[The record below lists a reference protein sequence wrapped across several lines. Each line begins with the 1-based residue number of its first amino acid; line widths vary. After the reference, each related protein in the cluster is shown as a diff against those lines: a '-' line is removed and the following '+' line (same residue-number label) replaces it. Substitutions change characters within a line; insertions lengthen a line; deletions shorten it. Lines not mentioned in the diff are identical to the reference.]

1 MFIISTFTLLGD
13 SNLKKLLF
21 FVRAPGGYFYFV
33 IIFYFITI
41 VINNEVVLAPKLCT
55 AECSRYVTRGRGVNL
70 SKKSYLHLH
79 LQDLV
84 LKIGE
89 LYLNWQKG
97 LFIFVLF
104 SSAFDTGCSI
114 SEEQVSL
121 YPTPLWLAIFQ
132 IITIIYW
139 LY

>member
-13 SNLKKLLF
+13 SNLKNSCFSSVRPVGVFILLF
-21 FVRAPGGYFYFV
+21 F
-33 IIFYFITI
+33 FYFITI
-41 VINNEVVLAPKLCT
+41 VINNEVVFAPKLCIV
-55 AECSRYVTRGRGVNL
+55 ECSRYVTRGRGINL

-79 LQDLV
+79 LRDLV

-89 LYLNWQKG
+89 LCLNSQKG

-104 SSAFDTGCSI
+104 ISAFDTGCSI

-132 IITIIYW
+132 IITIIY
-139 LY
+139 